1 MMLWQEPW
9 IWVVAGVVLAGLE
22 MLLPGFILL
31 GFAIGAVAVGLLIW
45 AGLLGTSFAWMALVF
60 AVFSL
65 LAWIGLRRFMGV
77 QRSQTKVWDTD
88 INEN

>member
-1 MMLWQEPW
+1 MTIWQEPW
-9 IWVVAGVVLAGLE
+9 AWIVAGVVLAGLE

-31 GFAIGAVAVGLLIW
+31 GFAVGALAVGVLIW
-45 AGLLGTSFAWMALVF
+45 AGVLGSALAWMLFVF
-60 AVFSL
+60 AIFSL
-65 LAWIGLRRFMGV
+65 IAWIGLRRFVGV

>member
-1 MMLWQEPW
+1 MILWQEPW
-9 IWVVAGVVLAGLE
+9 VWIVAGVALAGLE

-31 GFAIGAVAVGLLIW
+31 GFAVGAVVVGVLIW
-45 AGLLGTSFAWMALVF
+45 AGLLGGSLAPMLFVF

-65 LAWIGLRRFMGV
+65 IAWIGLRRFVGV
-77 QRSQTKVWDTD
+77 QSSQTKVWDTD